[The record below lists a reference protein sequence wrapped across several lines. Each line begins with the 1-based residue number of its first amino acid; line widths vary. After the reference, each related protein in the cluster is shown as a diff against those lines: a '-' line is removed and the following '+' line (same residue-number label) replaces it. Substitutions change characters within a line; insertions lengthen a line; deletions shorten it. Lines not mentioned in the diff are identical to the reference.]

1 MLNEEELLIVKKRS
15 SLFNMILVVGLCIY
29 HLIFYTFNEDVA
41 KINIYIFLSFALLF
55 MLEFVLGKYDFFKSG
70 FLYIIIKMLELS
82 LTVII
87 VFNARNFMINSI
99 IYVMLYCLITLQ
111 LFVTYDVTEIYSKIE
126 AIFLSSLPM
135 LGVTL
140 FEIIF
145 NGINNFYIFVFMA
158 FIIIIYFCEYVALD
172 IQAEVLNKLYIKIN
186 CLNGIATV
194 NREENDSMKVT
205 QAKLLH
211 ANKQLSIQRF
221 KLQEANEQ
229 IIRSSEETQLQ
240 NYIMKNFTSSLDI
253 DKMLKITIDAIMDG
267 LKCDLVSIGIV
278 SNEPNDDMNVIT
290 HSEYTKES
298 GINKEI
304 IKEIESIRCIKECH
318 NHNIVIEIS
327 NYASVKYE
335 YIAGS
340 TIKSLIV
347 IPATIN
353 ENAYCV
359 YTFGSCKNEFFE
371 KNKDFIQNLS
381 NQITLSITNSLL
393 YMKMR
398 TMAIKDPLTNI
409 YNRRH
414 FNVMSD
420 TFKEN
425 YIDKNRKISVVLF
438 DIDKFKNINDTY
450 GHVFGDEVIS
460 FCGKIANKY
469 AKIYDGFPVRYGGE
483 EFVIVYTD
491 KDSEEV
497 RQICEELQNEIKTKK
512 FEYENKEIFINISI
526 GIATYPTYCSEFE
539 ELVNAADSAMYCSK
553 KNGRGSITVYAGM

>member
-41 KINIYIFLSFALLF
+41 KINYIYFSFICIIIYCWNLCL
-55 MLEFVLGKYDFFKSG
+55 VKYDFFKSG

-99 IYVMLYCLITLQ
+99 IYVMLYCLIALQ

-278 SNEPNDDMNVIT
+278 SNEPNEDMNVIT

-381 NQITLSITNSLL
+381 NQITLSITNLLL
-393 YMKMR
+393 YMKMH

-420 TFKEN
+420 TFK
-425 YIDKNRKISVVLF
+425 
-438 DIDKFKNINDTY
+438 KNILIKIEKFQLFYLILINLKILMIHMDT
-450 GHVFGDEVIS
+450 F
-460 FCGKIANKY
+460 
-469 AKIYDGFPVRYGGE
+469 
-483 EFVIVYTD
+483 
-491 KDSEEV
+491 
-497 RQICEELQNEIKTKK
+497 
-512 FEYENKEIFINISI
+512 
-526 GIATYPTYCSEFE
+526 
-539 ELVNAADSAMYCSK
+539 LVM
-553 KNGRGSITVYAGM
+553 R

>member
-1 MLNEEELLIVKKRS
+1 
-15 SLFNMILVVGLCIY
+15 
-29 HLIFYTFNEDVA
+29 
-41 KINIYIFLSFALLF
+41 
-55 MLEFVLGKYDFFKSG
+55 
-70 FLYIIIKMLELS
+70 
-82 LTVII
+82 
-87 VFNARNFMINSI
+87 
-99 IYVMLYCLITLQ
+99 
-111 LFVTYDVTEIYSKIE
+111 
-126 AIFLSSLPM
+126 
-135 LGVTL
+135 
-140 FEIIF
+140 
-145 NGINNFYIFVFMA
+145 MA

-278 SNEPNDDMNVIT
+278 SNEPNEDMNVIT

-381 NQITLSITNSLL
+381 NQITLSITNLLL
-393 YMKMR
+393 YMKMH

-420 TFKEN
+420 TFKKN

-438 DIDKFKNINDTY
+438 DID
-450 GHVFGDEVIS
+450 
-460 FCGKIANKY
+460 
-469 AKIYDGFPVRYGGE
+469 
-483 EFVIVYTD
+483 
-491 KDSEEV
+491 
-497 RQICEELQNEIKTKK
+497 
-512 FEYENKEIFINISI
+512 ISI
-526 GIATYPTYCSEFE
+526 SYLSNSPYCPETIICIESFIPNPVTKSAVHPAIPSTVIKN
-539 ELVNAADSAMYCSK
+539 LFLYLNIFLNVTLLIKLSLFHIKSILSNNILFPFFGAFGLISAD
-553 KNGRGSITVYAGM
+553 GSSINSFLQAV

>member
-15 SLFNMILVVGLCIY
+15 SLFNMILVAGLCIY
-29 HLIFYTFNEDVA
+29 HLMFYTFNEDVA

-55 MLEFVLGKYDFFKSG
+55 MLEFLLGKYDFFKSG
-70 FLYIIIKMLELS
+70 FLYIIIKMFELS

-87 VFNARNFMINSI
+87 VFNARSFIINSI
-99 IYVMLYCLITLQ
+99 IYVMLYCLIALQ
-111 LFVTYDVTEIYSKIE
+111 LFITYDVTEIYSKIE

-140 FEIIF
+140 FEFIF
-145 NGINNFYIFVFMA
+145 NGINNFYVFIFIA
-158 FIIIIYFCEYVALD
+158 FIIIIDFCEYVALD
-172 IQAEVLNKLYIKIN
+172 IQAEVLDKLYMKIN
-186 CLNGIATV
+186 SLDGIASV
-194 NREENDSMKVT
+194 NKEENNSMKVT

-211 ANKQLSIQRF
+211 TNEQLSIQRF

-240 NYIMKNFTSSLDI
+240 NYIMKTFTSSLDI

-278 SNEPNDDMNVIT
+278 SNEPNEDVNVIK

-304 IKEIESIRCIKECH
+304 IKEIESIRCINECH

-335 YIAGS
+335 YITGS

-347 IPATIN
+347 IPATISK
-353 ENAYCV
+353 NAYCV
-359 YTFGSCKNEFFE
+359 YTFGSCKKDFFE

-381 NQITLSITNSLL
+381 SQITLSITNSLL

-497 RQICEELQNEIKTKK
+497 RQICEELQNEINTKR
-512 FEYENKEIFINISI
+512 FEYENKEIFINISV
-526 GIATYPTYCSEFE
+526 GIASYPTYCSEFE
-539 ELVNAADSAMYCSK
+539 ELVNAADSAMYYSK